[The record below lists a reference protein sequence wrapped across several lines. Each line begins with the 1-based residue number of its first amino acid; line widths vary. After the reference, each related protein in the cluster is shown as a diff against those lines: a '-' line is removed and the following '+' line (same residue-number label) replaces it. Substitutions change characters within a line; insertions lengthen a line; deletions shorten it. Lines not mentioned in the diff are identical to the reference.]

1 MNPDPARRYQDV
13 NALRLALADRKTNN
27 IYLAIIA
34 FLVAMIA
41 LLLWLNS
48 PTARTS
54 PQLPVNGMRGS
65 KVKKDMSVT
74 VKAIEPVKK
83 ALREYVNFGI
93 DLYDGNDCF
102 VPSLIFDEIN
112 TLIPPRTRPLTI
124 AGHSPSWLIA
134 TASPQDASRL

>member
-48 PTARTS
+48 PTAGTS

-102 VPSLIFDEIN
+102 CAEPHFRRNQYID
-112 TLIPPRTRPLTI
+112 PLQEP
-124 AGHSPSWLIA
+124 GL
-134 TASPQDASRL
+134 

>member
-1 MNPDPARRYQDV
+1 
-13 NALRLALADRKTNN
+13 
-27 IYLAIIA
+27 
-34 FLVAMIA
+34 
-41 LLLWLNS
+41 
-48 PTARTS
+48 
-54 PQLPVNGMRGS
+54 MRGS

-112 TLIPPRTRPLTI
+112 TLIPSKNPAFDYCR
-124 AGHSPSWLIA
+124 AQSSWLIA